1 MAQAFSD
8 WKNQTEQSLIE
19 IKQLV
24 SKLNQNNQDQLLLK
38 PDEKSWNA
46 EECLQHLN
54 SYGRYY
60 LTELNS
66 AIHQIKLKNIKP
78 EKNIKGSW
86 IGRKFTKMMTVNS
99 QGYPAS
105 SMKSPKDHRPIS
117 NTNSSKTL
125 EEFESQLRDLE
136 LIIQECNQINLDK
149 VRVPISISRFIKLS
163 AADVLDFYLAHH
175 KRHLYQAL
183 RAVNRINHNVKI
195 AS

>member
-24 SKLNQNNQDQLLLK
+24 SKLNQNNPDQLLLK
-38 PDEKSWNA
+38 PNEKSWNA
-46 EECLQHLN
+46 DECLQHLN

-60 LTELNS
+60 LP
-66 AIHQIKLKNIKP
+66 QIKSAVNLAKQKNQKTDL
-78 EKNIKGSW
+78 NIKGSW
-86 IGRKFTKMMTVNS
+86 IGRKFTKMMSVNS
-99 QGYPAS
+99 QGFPS
-105 SMKSPKDHRPIS
+105 GSMKSPKDHRPIS
-117 NTNSSKTL
+117 NTNSSQTL
-125 EEFESQLRDLE
+125 VEFESQLRDLE